1 MTSLLWISW
10 ALPLG
15 LAASI
20 PLWRAPVLLAR
31 ATLIAPLPALAL
43 AIFGESVATLQLP
56 WVLFG
61 TRLGLDETARVFL
74 LLTALLW
81 SIGGAYSAA
90 YLRDDPRLVR
100 YVGFF
105 LVAQA
110 GNLLLIVC
118 QDIATFYLG
127 FALMTFSAFGL
138 VVHDGSRAAL
148 RAGRVYIVMA
158 VMGEAALLVAFV
170 LMAAVADTTEIL
182 TGVLATTGHPVGATV
197 AVLLVLG
204 FGVKAGLPLLHMWLP
219 LAHPVAPTPASAV
232 LSGAIVKAGLLGW
245 LRFLPLG
252 ESTFDWGV
260 LLASAGVVAMFG
272 AVAIGLSQRDA
283 KTALAYSTV
292 SQMGYATV
300 AVGIGLSAPHAWPL
314 LLPAVTMYALHHG
327 LAKAALFLGVGIA
340 RAGALPRGAVVLAM
354 LLPAATLAGAPL
366 TSGVLVKDALV
377 GALGMLDDPGVRW
390 LVVLLPLAAVGTT
403 LLMARVMV
411 LVWREH
417 GSAGAHAGMVGPW
430 LVSLA
435 AVAAAAWLAPAV
447 VALEVPPAWKGVASL
462 LAAWPVV
469 VGAVIAAL
477 AVWMATWRRVGT
489 GWRTGP
495 RTTQPTLLRAMR
507 TMSRWA
513 IPPGDVLLPIE
524 RAAAGPVRALLRLGM
539 RLDARTRREG
549 PEVRREP
556 AAMVDAAESVLETWV
571 AAGGAL
577 LLVALLLGLALA
589 IG

>member
-1 MTSLLWISW
+1 MSALLWLSW
-10 ALPLG
+10 AVPLG

-20 PLWRAPVLLAR
+20 PLWRSPQALAHGLWLAPV
-31 ATLIAPLPALAL
+31 PALVL
-43 AIFGESVATLQLP
+43 AIFGGPLDTLQLP

-61 TRLGLDETARVFL
+61 TRLGLDGTARAFL

-90 YLRDDPRLVR
+90 YLRGDPRIAR

-127 FALMTFSAFGL
+127 FATMTFSAFGL

-148 RAGRVYIVMA
+148 RAGRVYIAMA
-158 VMGEAALLVAFV
+158 VLGEAALLVAFL

-182 TGVLATTGHPVGATV
+182 TGVLATAGQPAGATV

-204 FGVKAGLPLLHMWLP
+204 FGVKAGVPLLHMWLP

-252 ESTFDWGV
+252 EATFDWGAV
-260 LLASAGVVAMFG
+260 LAAAGVVAMFG
-272 AVAIGLSQRDA
+272 AVLLGLAQRDA

-300 AVGIGLSAPHAWPL
+300 AVGVGLVAPQAWPM
-314 LLPAVTMYALHHG
+314 LLPAVTAYALHHG
-327 LAKAALFLGVGIA
+327 LAKGALFLGVGIA
-340 RAGALPRGAVVLAM
+340 RAAALPRGLVLLAM

-366 TSGVLVKDALV
+366 TSGVLVKEALT
-377 GALGMLDDPGVRW
+377 GAFGTLEQPWVRG
-390 LVVLLPLAAVGTT
+390 LVVLLPFAAVATT
-403 LLMARVMV
+403 LLMARVV
-411 LVWREH
+411 ALAWREH
-417 GSAGAHAGMVGPW
+417 GSSDPRTGMVAPW
-430 LVSLA
+430 GVSLA

-447 VALEVPPAWKGVASL
+447 VALEVPPPWKGMATL
-462 LAAWPVV
+462 LGAWPIV
-469 VGAVIAAL
+469 VGAAIAGL
-477 AVWMATWRRVGT
+477 AMWMATD
-489 GWRTGP
+489 RTG
-495 RTTQPTLLRAMR
+495 RRAVHR
-507 TMSRWA
+507 LAQWRIA
-513 IPPGDVLLPIE
+513 PGDVLVPLERSLAPLL
-524 RAAAGPVRALLRLGM
+524 RAALRLGL
-539 RLDARTRREG
+539 RLDARSRRQD
-549 PEVRREP
+549 PVARREP
-556 AAMVDAAESVLETWV
+556 AAAVDIAEARLETWV
-571 AAGGAL
+571 AAGAAL
-577 LLVALLLGLALA
+577 LAIGLVLVLALA
-589 IG
+589 AG